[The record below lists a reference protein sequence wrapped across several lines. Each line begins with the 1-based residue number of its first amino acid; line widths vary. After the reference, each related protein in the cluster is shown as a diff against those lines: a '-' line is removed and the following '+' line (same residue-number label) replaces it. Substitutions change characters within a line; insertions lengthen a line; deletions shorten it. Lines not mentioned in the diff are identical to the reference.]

1 MLKFNSKL
9 DNSISGT
16 EENVKKAIAAFNQY
30 LVVKSGLS
38 GITDSNILQ
47 ALLDS
52 PDPSTETSASISTTI
67 ASWRAGKAPG
77 KVTWCTKRG
86 LINNYQLTD
95 LSTLYS
101 AGRITYKEYNVILLS
116 KIWVSD
122 GENAPALFTNV
133 LKILS
138 LVDDTRAS
146 FADAFLTAYN
156 TLVGKSYT
164 RTDLHAAEI
173 QQLSSIVSSAGIDS
187 ASTGRPIKDTV
198 KEWGCQFDS
207 IVTPHYGFGVF
218 PDFYWTEQI
227 NQYVGNTINGVFE
240 AVFTNPSAFNRLYPH
255 INVKSINDNNMQ
267 KIYYGAPGT
276 GKSNEIKLLTG
287 EGKDG
292 IKFNKDFTFRTTFHP
307 DSDYSSFVG
316 AYKPVWDN
324 SKDKIVYEFRPQTFL
339 KAYVAAWTH
348 PEDQVALV
356 IEEINRGNCAQIFGD
371 IFQLLDRE
379 TNGLSKYPIEADID
393 MKTFIVK
400 AFDGSITESW
410 AGVISEADKTSIND
424 YYSTHYDDAF
434 AKIKSGDILSLPK
447 NLSILAT
454 MNTSDQSLFPMDS
467 AFKRRWEWAYQPI
480 VKGVDSSTGKDLNW
494 VIDIEGY
501 EPIDWWE
508 FLQRINRVVSDLTT
522 SEDKQLGY
530 FFCIPDKKKNP
541 TDDKPTIITAKRF
554 VGKVIFYLWNDVF
567 KDYAFDAPCCKGT
580 DEKEVLYAKFY
591 SVDGKSINYD
601 VLAHFFDTLKD
612 GSEDSLIRKTPAP
625 PAPVGSPV
633 TVPTT
638 SESTDGSHATE
649 EPESGS
655 AATES
660 GEVEDSSSTVEE

>member
-101 AGRITYKEYNVILLS
+101 AGSITYKEYNVILLS

-122 GENAPALFTNV
+122 AENAPALFTNV

-164 RTDLHAAEI
+164 RTDLHSAEI

-187 ASTGRPIKDTV
+187 ATTGRPIKDTV
-198 KEWGCQFDS
+198 NEWGCQFDS

-240 AVFTNPSAFNRLYPH
+240 AVFTNPSAFNSLYPN

-480 VKGVDSSTGKDLNW
+480 VKGVDSSTGYDLNW
-494 VIDIEGY
+494 VIEIPGY

-530 FFCIPDKKKNP
+530 FFCIPDKKKDP
-541 TDDKPTIITAKRF
+541 TDDKPTIISAERF

-591 SVDGKSINYD
+591 SVDGKFINYD

-612 GSEDSLIRKTPAP
+612 GSEDSLILKKPAP
-625 PAPVGSPV
+625 TAPVGSPV
-633 TVPTT
+633 TVPAT

-660 GEVEDSSSTVEE
+660 GEVEDSSSTVKE